1 MNNIFEKEYK
11 IEIWMASDC
20 GNYHEVMSSKII
32 RGSRDYVINYIAG
45 YQQALNDRKPF
56 EGTAHWEVSLANDSN
71 YPFDGDYE
79 GWTKYPNN
87 KGVKS

>member
-1 MNNIFEKEYK
+1 MMVEEHK

-20 GNYHEVMSSKII
+20 GNYHEVMTSKII

-45 YQQALNDRKPF
+45 YQQALNDNKPF
-56 EGTAHWEVSLANDSN
+56 KGTSHWEVSLAN
-71 YPFDGDYE
+71 GDYE
-79 GWTKYPNN
+79 GWTKYPN